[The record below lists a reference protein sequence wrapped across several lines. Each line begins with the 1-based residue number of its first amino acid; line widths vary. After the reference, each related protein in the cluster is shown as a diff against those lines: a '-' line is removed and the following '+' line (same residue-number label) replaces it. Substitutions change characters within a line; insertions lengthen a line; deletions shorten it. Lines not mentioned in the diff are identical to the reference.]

1 VEEPRTAEDDT
12 SIGPQIHPQISSP
25 GGGPGWR
32 RTVARVAVLSV
43 MAAFAAFWT
52 WALFFASKEAVNRIG
67 DVAWAER
74 AQVVCENWNERR
86 LELADYRQIRDGG
99 ADLIRER
106 ADIIDRAT
114 DMIESML
121 AEVTAVRPND
131 AKGRAIVP
139 LWADEYA
146 TYITDRRRYAE
157 DLRTTGE
164 NLPFYETM
172 SEVPLSERLET
183 FAGDN
188 RMDACAPPRDLSM

>member
-1 VEEPRTAEDDT
+1 MDDQHITADEQVVDPMSEAPDT
-12 SIGPQIHPQISSP
+12 PL
-25 GGGPGWR
+25 GWR
-32 RTVARVAVLSV
+32 QIGARIAVLTV
-43 MAAFAAFWT
+43 MVAFAAFWT

-67 DVAWAER
+67 DVEWAER
-74 AQVVCENWNERR
+74 AEAVCKDWNERR
-86 LELADYRQIRDGG
+86 LELADYRQIREGG

-114 DMIESML
+114 DMIESMI
-121 AEVTAVRPND
+121 AEVNAVRPSD
-131 AKGRAIVP
+131 EKGRAIVP
-139 LWADEYA
+139 LWTDEYA
-146 TYITDRRRYAE
+146 TYIEDRRRYAAE
-157 DLRTTGE
+157 LRATGA

>member
-1 VEEPRTAEDDT
+1 MDDQRTTADERVVDPMSKSTDT
-12 SIGPQIHPQISSP
+12 QF
-25 GGGPGWR
+25 GWR
-32 RTVARVAVLSV
+32 QIGARVAVLTV
-43 MAAFAAFWT
+43 MVAFAAFWT

-67 DVAWAER
+67 DVEWAER
-74 AQVVCENWNERR
+74 AEAVCQDWNERR
-86 LELADYRQIRDGG
+86 LELADYRQIREGG

-114 DMIESML
+114 DMVESMI
-121 AEVTAVRPND
+121 AEVNAVRPSD
-131 AKGRAIVP
+131 EKGRAIVP
-139 LWADEYA
+139 LWTDEYA
-146 TYITDRRRYAE
+146 TYIEDRRRYAAE
-157 DLRTTGE
+157 LRATGE

>member
-1 VEEPRTAEDDT
+1 MDDQHTTADERVVDPMSKSTDT
-12 SIGPQIHPQISSP
+12 QF
-25 GGGPGWR
+25 GWR
-32 RTVARVAVLSV
+32 QIGARVAVLTV
-43 MAAFAAFWT
+43 MVAFAAFWT

-67 DVAWAER
+67 DVEWAER
-74 AQVVCENWNERR
+74 AEAVCQDWNERR
-86 LELADYRQIRDGG
+86 LELADYRQIREGG

-114 DMIESML
+114 DMVESMI
-121 AEVTAVRPND
+121 AEVNAVRPSD
-131 AKGRAIVP
+131 EKGRAIVP
-139 LWADEYA
+139 LWTDEYA
-146 TYITDRRRYAE
+146 TYIEDRRRYAAE
-157 DLRTTGE
+157 LRATGE

>member
-1 VEEPRTAEDDT
+1 MDDQHTTADERVVDPMSKSTDT
-12 SIGPQIHPQISSP
+12 QF
-25 GGGPGWR
+25 GWR
-32 RTVARVAVLSV
+32 QIGARVAVLTV
-43 MAAFAAFWT
+43 MVAFAAFWT

-67 DVAWAER
+67 DVEWAER
-74 AQVVCENWNERR
+74 AEAVCQDWNERR
-86 LELADYRQIRDGG
+86 LELADYRQIREGG

-114 DMIESML
+114 DMVESMI
-121 AEVTAVRPND
+121 AEVNAVRPSD
-131 AKGRAIVP
+131 EKGRAIVP
-139 LWADEYA
+139 LWTDEYA
-146 TYITDRRRYAE
+146 TYIEDRRRYAAE
-157 DLRTTGE
+157 LRVTGE